1 MSGEAPNANLN
12 YGRQAPTFG
21 PTSQDSNVSRGILNG
36 TDYKDSIMSSNNTK
50 NRESDQFK

>member
-1 MSGEAPNANLN
+1 MSGDAPNANLN